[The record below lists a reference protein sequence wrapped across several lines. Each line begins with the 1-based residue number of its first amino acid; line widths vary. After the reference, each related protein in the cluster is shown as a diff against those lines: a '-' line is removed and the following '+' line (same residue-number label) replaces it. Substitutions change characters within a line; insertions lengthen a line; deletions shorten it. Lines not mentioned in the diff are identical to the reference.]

1 MGLHRNLG
9 TWGLGGLWN
18 GDFRRHLHS
27 GGMGLGDLVT
37 LDTWIRRTLE
47 WGLHWDLVTW
57 GLGGLWILLRNGNLG
72 FGDLQL
78 VTLTWAWGV
87 QDCMDTLGLVT
98 WGLGD
103 FWV

>member
-37 LDTWIRRTLE
+37 LIWTLGGLE

-57 GLGGLWILLRNGNLG
+57 GRGGLWTLRRNGNLG

-78 VTLTWAWGV
+78 VTLTLEWGV
-87 QDCMDTLGLVT
+87 RLGT
-98 WGLGD
+98 WGLE
-103 FWV
+103 